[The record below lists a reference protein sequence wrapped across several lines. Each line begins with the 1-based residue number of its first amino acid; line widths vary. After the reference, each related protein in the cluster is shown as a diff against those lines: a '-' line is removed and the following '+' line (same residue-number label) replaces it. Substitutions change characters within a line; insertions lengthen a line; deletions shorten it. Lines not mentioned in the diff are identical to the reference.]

1 MSNQTAV
8 ALLRTQFESAHNW
21 IEGTMA
27 DVTADVANWV
37 PPGKPATI
45 GANYVH
51 HAFGEDALINMALRG
66 GAPPLAAT
74 TFAGR
79 TGSDT
84 PPPPDGQWG
93 DWGRTVQVDP
103 EVARSYAQ
111 AVYANTDAYLASLTD
126 EDLVKDVDMSM
137 IGVGTIPLGRF
148 LGGMLLLDAGA
159 HCGEISCLKGLQ
171 GLRGY
176 PF

>member
-1 MSNQTAV
+1 MSNQSAV
-8 ALLRTQFESAHNW
+8 SLLRTQFESAHEW

-66 GAPPLAAT
+66 GAPMAMT

-79 TGSDT
+79 IGADE
-84 PPPPDGQWG
+84 PPPAGAWG
-93 DWGRTVQVDP
+93 DWGRTVRVDP
-103 EVARSYAQ
+103 DTARTYAQ
-111 AVYANTDAYLASLTD
+111 AVYANTDNYLASLSD
-126 EDLVKDVDMSM
+126 DDLEKDVDMSM

-148 LGGMLLLDAGA
+148 LGGLLLLDTVA

>member
-1 MSNQTAV
+1 MSNQPAV
-8 ALLRTQFESAHNW
+8 SLLRNLFENGHHW

-66 GAPPLAAT
+66 GAPMAMT

-79 TGSDT
+79 FGADS
-84 PPPPDGQWG
+84 PPPAGTWS
-93 DWGRTVQVDP
+93 DWGRSVQVDP
-103 EVARSYAQ
+103 DAARAYAQ
-111 AVYANTDAYLASLTD
+111 AVYVNTDAYLASLTD
-126 EDLVKDVDMSM
+126 EDLEKEVDMSI
-137 IGVGTIPLGRF
+137 IGVGMIPLGRF
-148 LGGMLLLDAGA
+148 LGGMLLLDTVA